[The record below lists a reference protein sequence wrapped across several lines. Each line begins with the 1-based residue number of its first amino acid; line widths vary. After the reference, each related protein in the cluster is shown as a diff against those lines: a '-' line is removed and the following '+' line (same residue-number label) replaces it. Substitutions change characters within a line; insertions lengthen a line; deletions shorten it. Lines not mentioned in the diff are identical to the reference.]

1 MEYNVYRKKI
11 IVEREKERWIVFYSG
26 NDGKRRVAEDICIP
40 SEVKKENLLQYLE
53 DLLHEWASQID

>member
-1 MEYNVYRKKI
+1 MEYYVYRKKI
-11 IVEREKERWIVFYSG
+11 IVEREKERWIVFYSC
-26 NDGKRRVAEDICIP
+26 NDGKRRVAEDIYIP